1 MADAGCLGV
10 LVRDDLVSRS
20 RRRSFVHFS
29 PIFGPYILVIKSVSN
44 NPASALILFPTTPP
58 PVPC

>member
-10 LVRDDLVSRS
+10 IVRDDLVEPVPQAVLRPFLADFRAVYPGHQIGVEQSGIG
-20 RRRSFVHFS
+20 VD
-29 PIFGPYILVIKSVSN
+29 PI
-44 NPASALILFPTTPP
+44 PTTPP